1 MTLNT
6 MPAGG
11 SDESPSRDW
20 GVRTSERSLVEAL
33 RRGDDAAFMF
43 LVTAYH
49 AALVRL
55 ARMYVVDDATA
66 EEVAQETWLAVL
78 RGIDRFEERSSLK
91 TWIFRILV
99 NRAKTRGVRDGRTVP
114 FSSLETSGDD
124 DAPAV
129 DADRFA
135 SDDSPWPGHW
145 IYPPVDW
152 QRTPEELA
160 LNAETR
166 RVITDAIDALPP
178 AQRAVITLRDV
189 EGLSGD
195 EVREALGVSEA
206 NVRVLLHRARA
217 RVRAAL
223 ERYFERET
231 RR

>member
-11 SDESPSRDW
+11 GDESRLRDRET
-20 GVRTSERSLVEAL
+20 RTSERSLVEAL
-33 RRGDDAAFMF
+33 RRGDEAAFMF

-99 NRAKTRGVRDGRTVP
+99 NRARTRGVRDGRTVP
-114 FSSLETSGDD
+114 FSSLENPGDD

-135 SDDSPWPGHW
+135 SDDSAWPGHW

-152 QRTPEELA
+152 GRTPEDLA

-166 RVITDAIDALPP
+166 RVITEAIDALPP
-178 AQRAVITLRDV
+178 SQRAVITLRDV

-195 EVREALGVSEA
+195 EVREALGVSDA
-206 NVRVLLHRARA
+206 NVRVLLHRART

-231 RR
+231 ER